1 MQLKSTLVL
10 EEKEIQYEFLSL
22 SFCVE
27 KVFLIQ
33 LAIAASDQQN
43 VHIARMEI
51 VYKANPAY
59 AGNKALEAF
68 SNTIFSIQLLFGSVA
83 LSNFRATATQS
94 FR

>member
-10 EEKEIQYEFLSL
+10 EEKEIQYEFISL

-43 VHIARMEI
+43 VHIARMGI
-51 VYKANPAY
+51 VY
-59 AGNKALEAF
+59 
-68 SNTIFSIQLLFGSVA
+68 
-83 LSNFRATATQS
+83 
-94 FR
+94 